1 MDKKRLALKF
11 LIPIA
16 IVLAATVSYSILA
29 DDSRQSTSDSSP
41 TINGD
46 EIFRTVGEREGS
58 FLILK
63 INSESVDGRWYEAY
77 PIQNPNDSGTPK
89 TLRIGDD
96 IGYACEGVSEKLT
109 GIDFSGQR
117 ITFTKIVGQPTIGGC
132 PICLAGDTLISTP
145 SGPVRVKDM
154 QIGMPIWT
162 IDKFGHRASGTVTKT
177 SIVQVPPSHQMVHL
191 VLDDGRELF
200 VSAGHPTIDGRSVGV
215 LSPGD
220 KYDHASVVSTER
232 VPYGD
237 GATYDVL
244 SSGDTGFYW
253 ANGVLLASTLSST
266 PG

>member
-162 IDKFGHRASGTVTKT
+162 IDKFGHRASGTVAKT
-177 SIVQVPPSHQMVHL
+177 SIVRVPPTHQMVHL

-220 KYDHASVVSTER
+220 NYDHASVVSTQR

-244 SSGDTGFYW
+244 PSGDTGFYW